1 MSLLDGKT
9 NNFEVIDYLINTPSI
24 DEIQSVLVKLDMK
37 PIDLVRKGENVFQEN
52 YKGKNLTDEEWIKA
66 MVSNPIL
73 IERPIVVKDDMAIV
87 GRPPE
92 RVNQLF

>member
-1 MSLLDGKT
+1 
-9 NNFEVIDYLINTPSI
+9 
-24 DEIQSVLVKLDMK
+24 MK

-73 IERPIVVKDDMAIV
+73 IERPIIVKDDMAIV
-87 GRPPE
+87 RRLTE
-92 RVNQLF
+92 RVNQFF